1 MRRISSKSL
10 REFVRFLIVG
20 VLNTLIDLAVLNA
33 LMIFTGH
40 SSGLAFALFKTVSF
54 SVAATNSYFWNKFW
68 TFKHDL
74 PVSGRE
80 YMKFILFS
88 AIGAVINVSVAAFI
102 VNVIPRPAIMSS
114 VLWANVGALSAS
126 LASKFFNFSSYKFV
140 VFKHSQT

>member
-10 REFVRFLIVG
+10 KEFVRFMIVG

-33 LMIFTGH
+33 LMISTGH
-40 SSGLAFALFKTVSF
+40 SYGLSFALFKAMSF

-68 TFKHDL
+68 TFKHNL

-80 YMKFILFS
+80 YMKFIFFS
-88 AIGAVINVSVAAFI
+88 AIGAIINVSVATFVVNVLPRPII
-102 VNVIPRPAIMSS
+102 VNSI
-114 VLWANVGALSAS
+114 LWANVGALSAS
-126 LASKFFNFSSYKFV
+126 IASKFFNFSSYKFV